1 VTQHE
6 AVLEAVEDVA
16 RIANLGPLHS
26 TALGPPVSTVVVP
39 ILVFAIPVLAIVFLV
54 VSGRGLS
61 GSCDAM
67 KPDGS
72 CNRCGRP
79 AVEIDA
85 TQRRVPETGPGAAP
99 GQR

>member
-1 VTQHE
+1 MTEHA
-6 AVLEAVEDVA
+6 AVLDAVESA
-16 RIANLGPLHS
+16 PRMANLCRPTRFAPGI
-26 TALGPPVSTVVVP
+26 PVTTVLLPV
-39 ILVFAIPVLAIVFLV
+39 LVFAIPVLAIVFLV

-72 CNRCGRP
+72 CHRCGRS

-85 TQRRVPETGPGAAP
+85 TQRRVPEQGSGAAP
-99 GQR
+99 SQR